1 MQRII
6 NNLLYSKKPL
16 MVVLRYVLIA
26 LVVVMGIMRLRII
39 LLLLASPESY
49 TDRDTL
55 TYFLMAKAILAG
67 LNPYLPLNE
76 LAQRFVGF
84 ASSMTHPAPCT
95 PITAILFIPVA
106 LFGYTNSVIIWT
118 CFELLLM
125 GVIAYLLTILWSGRP
140 NVLGG
145 IFLFFLM
152 LAWYP
157 VMVDIL
163 FGQLTVLLTFLLLAS
178 LLAIR
183 KDRKILA
190 GVLIGLSVAIKI
202 ITWPLIIFF
211 ALKKDWKTFFSSVI
225 TIICLNLVPLAILGL
240 NPMMEYY
247 LKISMQVSGVY
258 HGFLKN
264 YSLWSIGYR
273 LFDGSGAVGKDLIS
287 APPLVNLPS
296 LAPWVSAGLAIAFLI
311 VGLIMALRVTD
322 MEIAFSIIICVI
334 VLVSPITWDHYYVM
348 LIISLVVL
356 LHNLSDQSFPTWP
369 TVIFIVLALMLFL
382 FNDRIAEIIF
392 ALNGGIELLQA
403 KGNQI
408 TFASSLLE
416 ILPMVEVVILTILL
430 WSSGISAQKAQSI
443 EKKARPSETLAD

>member
-1 MQRII
+1 
-6 NNLLYSKKPL
+6 
-16 MVVLRYVLIA
+16 VLIA

-84 ASSMTHPAPCT
+84 ASPMTHPAPCT
-95 PITAILFIPVA
+95 PITALLFIPIA
-106 LFGYTNSVIIWT
+106 LFGYNNSVIIWT
-118 CFELLLM
+118 FIELLLI
-125 GVIAYLLTILWSGRP
+125 GVIAYLLIILWSGKP

-145 IFLFFLM
+145 IFLFFLL

-157 VMVDIL
+157 VMVDVL
-163 FGQLTVLLTFLLLAS
+163 SGQLSVLLTFLLLAS
-178 LLAIR
+178 LLALR

-211 ALKKDWKTFFSSVI
+211 ALKKDWKTLLASVI
-225 TIICLNLVPLAILGL
+225 TVISLNLVPLAILGL
-240 NPMMEYY
+240 KSMMEYY
-247 LKISMQVSGVY
+247 LQISMQVSAVY

-273 LFDGSGAVGKDLIS
+273 LFEGSGSVGKDLIS

-296 LAPWVSAGLAIAFLI
+296 IAPWVSAGLAAAFLI
-311 VGLIMALRVTD
+311 AGLIMAIRVMD

-348 LIISLVVL
+348 LIISVVVL
-356 LHNLSDQSFPTWP
+356 LHNLSKQSFPTWP

-430 WSSGISAQKAQSI
+430 WSSGISKQKAQSI
-443 EKKARPSETLAD
+443 EKTARPSETLAD